1 MVRRRRISDVLREGL
16 QSDDRP
22 EAPPTAP
29 EPTPVGEATTDL
41 SQNSAELEDLQ
52 GQLHQ
57 ERQRSEQLQGQ
68 LQSQQQEIQV
78 LTQALQEAEKTQAN
92 LAQSQAVV
100 QKLQAQIQYLE
111 GNLAQQQH
119 LIGQLESQV
128 ETLQAL
134 ADTPST
140 VTTLVSKALIKRY
153 IGPVQQFAVL
163 SNDDI
168 GWFD

>member
-1 MVRRRRISDVLREGL
+1 MVKRRLADLLREEL

-22 EAPPTAP
+22 EASPPSS
-29 EPTPVGEATTDL
+29 EPRTDSYQDRTDL
-41 SQNSAELEDLQ
+41 EHLQ

-57 ERQRSEQLQGQ
+57 ERQHSEQLQSQ
-68 LQSQQQEIQV
+68 LQSQQQQIQS
-78 LTQALQEAEKTQAN
+78 LTQALKQAEKTQAN
-92 LAQSQAVV
+92 LAESQAAV
-100 QKLQAQIQYLE
+100 QTLQAQIQQLE
-111 GNLAQQQH
+111 SNLAQQQH
-119 LIGQLESQV
+119 LIGQLENQV
-128 ETLQAL
+128 ETFQAL

-153 IGPVQQFAVL
+153 IGPAQQFAVL